1 MPMVYFTKALSTRLQ
16 SVCVQMP
23 HLRAKKFWKLLPD
36 LWRITFVRLVFIYQ
50 TVKWYYK
57 GSFRMNFCYFS
68 VTPLLERLS
77 KSWNTTNSLLKQVRW
92 EDTIME
98 KLTISK
104 IMDWVNLG
112 VMTWDILKCLFI
124 YSMEAMMLWFRKRWG
139 VVSWV
144 FKSFVSF
151 YSLQAVE
158 KLLKELGSFRKRIF
172 YVPRDNE
179 KSPFN
184 HLDFIMAKDVKK
196 DLYDQIFRIMREQL
210 SEVDIV

>member
-1 MPMVYFTKALSTRLQ
+1 LSEPRGYDLRYIKVPVYLFYGGNDAMVSQ
-16 SVCVQMP
+16 EVGICV
-23 HLRAKKFWKLLPD
+23 L
-36 LWRITFVRLVFIYQ
+36 
-50 TVKWYYK
+50 
-57 GSFRMNFCYFS
+57 N
-68 VTPLLERLS
+68 
-77 KSWNTTNSLLKQVRW
+77 
-92 EDTIME
+92 
-98 KLTISK
+98 
-104 IMDWVNLG
+104 
-112 VMTWDILKCLFI
+112 
-124 YSMEAMMLWFRKRWG
+124 
-139 VVSWV
+139 